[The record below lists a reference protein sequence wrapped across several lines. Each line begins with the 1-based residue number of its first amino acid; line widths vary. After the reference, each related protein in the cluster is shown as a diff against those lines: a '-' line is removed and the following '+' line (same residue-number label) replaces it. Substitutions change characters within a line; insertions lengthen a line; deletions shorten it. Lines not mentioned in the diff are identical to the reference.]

1 MRNSNIR
8 RIGSESA
15 LTLLRSCLSFSHSM
29 EQKIKISEREKR
41 EITEMLQTDSSEFEF
56 TLTIRM
62 NNKEN
67 NRHMSNKLQQAVQY
81 NKAHLPITTRGLLIL
96 HPDASTDPEFRQQ
109 LKNELYQLH
118 RQLDACSHDIYTGAT
133 SSALFELTTENW
145 HKFQLHPNWSVLAY
159 RLGPSL
165 WLIPMS
171 EKRIAFWVPKKSAE
185 GEPQHQQKVAS
196 TSPKKSE

>member
-8 RIGSESA
+8 RIGRESA
-15 LTLLRSCLSFSHSM
+15 LTLLLSCLSFSHSM
-29 EQKIKISEREKR
+29 EQKIKISEREKS

-67 NRHMSNKLQQAVQY
+67 NHHMSSKLQQAVQY

-96 HPDASTDPEFRQQ
+96 HPDASTDPEFCQQ

-118 RQLDACSHDIYTGAT
+118 RQLDACSHHIYTGAT
-133 SSALFELTTENW
+133 SNALFELATENW
-145 HKFQLHPNWSVLAY
+145 VKFQLHPNWSVIAY

-185 GEPQHQQKVAS
+185 GEPNINSS
-196 TSPKKSE
+196 TEGVTDYAN